1 MNPDHLHLKRIGT
14 IFYFAFL
21 VQICTILFPIT
32 AAAQSG
38 RYDGWHPMMRGW
50 GMGGFGMIL
59 NIAFWVLAAVA
70 LVWLIRWIFQLGVG
84 SGVGSSSG
92 SRALDILNGRYARGE
107 IDKLLYDAMK
117 QDIFSH

>member
-50 GMGGFGMIL
+50 AIGGFGMIFS
-59 NIAFWVLAAVA
+59 IALWILAAVV
-70 LVWLIRWIFQLGVG
+70 LVGLIRWIFQLGVG
-84 SGVGSSSG
+84 SGAGSSSG
-92 SRALDILNGRYARGE
+92 SRALDILNERYASGE
-107 IDKLLYDAMK
+107 IDKSQYDAMK
-117 QDIFSH
+117 QDIVSH